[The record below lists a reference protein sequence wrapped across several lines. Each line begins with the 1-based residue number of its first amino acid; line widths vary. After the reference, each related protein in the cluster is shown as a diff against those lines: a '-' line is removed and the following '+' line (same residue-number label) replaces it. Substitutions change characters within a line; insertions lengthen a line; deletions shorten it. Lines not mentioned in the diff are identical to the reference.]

1 MKKHRKIENIV
12 IKSFSHDTLGSI
24 GHKILLVRGN
34 QKNTFDPFYQL
45 LQRASSCRNSLGW
58 LVSPV
63 SRSQKEGSLDNTEAL
78 LDYTMSSQVPE
89 KRVGDP
95 DYTMRGGG

>member
-1 MKKHRKIENIV
+1 MKKHRKIEKIV

-34 QKNTFDPFYQL
+34 QKNTFDLFCQL
-45 LQRASSCRNSLGW
+45 LQRASSCSLGW